1 MRAKVEVDVKGRKSV
16 VDACTEPCA
25 IEKGMR

>member
-25 IEKGMR
+25 IEK